1 MCRMKVMV
9 RLRPS
14 LYETYKSESL
24 MPSAMEPTVCVSVY
38 GAH

>member
-14 LYETYKSESL
+14 LYETYKSERRMVQL
-24 MPSAMEPTVCVSVY
+24 TIKSVIISSF
-38 GAH
+38 